1 MHSCVSVQPHT
12 AAGGERQPCF
22 EDIEVLRMENQD
34 LREQLKVRTNTLC
47 LDFSLIKSRLY
58 DCA

>member
-34 LREQLKVRTNTLC
+34 LREQLKVRTNTFC
-47 LDFSLIKSRLY
+47 LEFFF
-58 DCA
+58 